1 MVPAVEKIL
10 EQFRERFG
18 RYLKVVQFDEGKEFY
33 NNGVKGLLEKHDIH
47 YFSTPSTGKK
57 AAVVERFNRTLKTR
71 MWKYFTEQQFTTKS
85 KKWIDVLHNFVASYN
100 HSKHRTIDMKPADV
114 NETNKDK
121 VWTKLYGYPL
131 SHFPT
136 PKFKVG
142 DRVRDQIYRKTFDKG
157 YTQNYT
163 DDVYVVSEVFRGD
176 PNMYKIIDPDYDDRE
191 IKGRFYEHE
200 LSLDLS
206 AIKLDEIGRDY
217 DWDPWEEDEYDDIN
231 LNDDLYET
239 ALDDLDRQDDEKWLL
254 DFKRQNEN
262 DKARKKK
269 RETNSLYTTGSSS
282 GLKSEYMKKL
292 FENDYQLN
300 PNDGPRSKDLFSRLD
315 VVDKYWL
322 TFDGT
327 KVAFIDRNGKYF
339 LSKDT
344 SNAQGLRDF
353 RTAFEK
359 ATEEHKNKFVSIVE
373 EEIPDGNPSIHDD
386 ISDDVRDEIHNENI
400 DDNLEFH
407 ERVLQFHRDGK
418 FTEQESRELVG
429 ITVPKGE
436 PNERIKFLKVER
448 QKLKTD
454 FETESDDE
462 RKDIFR
468 EALEIVDQNINDA
481 RLEMR
486 ERPESEEG
494 VHRVREKVREDVR
507 TRFEK
512 FKIWARENLGILS
525 AIAISIAEIIT
536 TVVVA
541 GKKTLVGAA
550 KGVGEVEKALGKIAK
565 AALPVLIPILNMLAT
580 VLKWGAKGIEFLA
593 KNLWILAILIAGYLY
608 NYFTKKK

>member
-10 EQFRERFG
+10 DQFHERFG
-18 RYLKVVQFDEGKEFY
+18 CCPKVVQFDEGKEFY

-47 YFSTPSTGKK
+47 YFSTRLTGKK

-85 KKWIDVLHNFVASYN
+85 KKWIDVLDNFVASYN

-131 SHFPT
+131 SHFSE

-142 DRVRDQIYRKTFDKG
+142 DRVRDQIYRDTFVKG
-157 YTQNYT
+157 YTSNYT

-176 PNMYKIIDPDYDDRE
+176 PNMYKLIDPDDDDRE

-206 AIKLDEIGRDY
+206 DFG
-217 DWDPWEEDEYDDIN
+217 
-231 LNDDLYET
+231 DDLRET
-239 ALDDLDRQDDEKWLL
+239 TLDDLDRRNDEVWLS
-254 DFKRQNEN
+254 DFKRQNEGEMN
-262 DKARKKK
+262 IEKKK
-269 RETNSLYTTGSSS
+269 PIPCT
-282 GLKSEYMKKL
+282 
-292 FENDYQLN
+292 
-300 PNDGPRSKDLFSRLD
+300 RLD
-315 VVDKYWL
+315 L
-322 TFDGT
+322 
-327 KVAFIDRNGKYF
+327 
-339 LSKDT
+339 LSE
-344 SNAQGLRDF
+344 A
-353 RTAFEK
+353 
-359 ATEEHKNKFVSIVE
+359 
-373 EEIPDGNPSIHDD
+373 
-386 ISDDVRDEIHNENI
+386 
-400 DDNLEFH
+400 
-407 ERVLQFHRDGK
+407 
-418 FTEQESRELVG
+418 RELVG

-436 PNERIKFLKVER
+436 PDERIKYLKVER
-448 QKLKTD
+448 QKLKID
-454 FETESDDE
+454 FDTESDPE

-468 EALEIVDQNINDA
+468 EALEIIDQNIDDA

-512 FKIWARENLGILS
+512 FKIWARENLGVLS
-525 AIAISIAEIIT
+525 AIAISIAGIIT
-536 TVVVA
+536 TVA
-541 GKKTLVGAA
+541 GKKMLVGAA
-550 KGVGEVEKALGKIAK
+550 KGVGEVGKALGKIAK
-565 AALPVLIPILNMLAT
+565 AALPVIVPILNMLAT
-580 VLKWGAKGIEFLA
+580 ILKWGAKGIEFLA

-608 NYFTKKK
+608 NYFTKRNK

>member
-18 RYLKVVQFDEGKEFY
+18 RYPKVVQFDEGKEFY
-33 NNGVKGLLEKHDIH
+33 NNGVKALLEKHDIH
-47 YFSTPSTGKK
+47 NFSTLLTGKK

-85 KKWIDVLHNFVASYN
+85 RKWIDVLDNFVASYN
-100 HSKHRTIDMKPADV
+100 HSKHRTIGMKPADV

-121 VWTKLYGYPL
+121 VWVKLYGYPL
-131 SHFPT
+131 SHFPE

-142 DRVRDQIYRKTFDKG
+142 DRVRDQIYRDTFVKG
-157 YTQNYT
+157 YTPNYT

-176 PNMYKIIDPDYDDRE
+176 PNMYKLIDPDDDDRE
-191 IKGRFYEHE
+191 IQGRFYEHE

-206 AIKLDEIGRDY
+206 D
-217 DWDPWEEDEYDDIN
+217 
-231 LNDDLYET
+231 DDLYKTE
-239 ALDDLDRQDDEKWLL
+239 LDNLDRQDDEVWLT

-262 DKARKKK
+262 DRYTKRKKQ
-269 RETNSLYTTGSSS
+269 TNSLYTTGSSA
-282 GLKSEYMKKL
+282 GLKSEYVKKL
-292 FENDYQLN
+292 FKNEYRLS
-300 PNDGPRSKDLFSRLD
+300 PNDGPNSKDFFSRLNIID
-315 VVDKYWL
+315 GYWL
-322 TFDGT
+322 SFDNI
-327 KVAFIDRNGKYF
+327 KVAYIEKNGEYS
-339 LSKDT
+339 LST
-344 SNAQGLRDF
+344 SKNVTIIQSQKNF

-359 ATEEHKNKFVSIVE
+359 ATEEHQKTLVSITE
-373 EEIPDGNPSIHDD
+373 EEVPDGNLHDD
-386 ISDDVRDEIHNENI
+386 ISDDVRHEIHNENI

-418 FTEQESRELVG
+418 FTEQEARELAG
-429 ITVPKGE
+429 ITVPKGQ
-436 PNERIKFLKVER
+436 PDERIKFLKIER

-454 FETESDDE
+454 FETESDPE
-462 RKDIFR
+462 RQDIFR
-468 EALEIVDQNINDA
+468 EALEIIDQNIDDA
-481 RLEMR
+481 KLEMR

-512 FKIWARENLGILS
+512 FKVWARENLGVLS
-525 AIAISIAEIIT
+525 AIAISIAGIIT

-550 KGVGEVEKALGKIAK
+550 RGVGEVGKALAKVAK
-565 AALPVLIPILNMLAT
+565 AALPVLVPILNMLAT
-580 VLKWGAKGIEFLA
+580 ILKWGAKGIEFLA
-593 KNLWILAILIAGYLY
+593 KNLWILVILIAGYL
-608 NYFTKKK
+608 